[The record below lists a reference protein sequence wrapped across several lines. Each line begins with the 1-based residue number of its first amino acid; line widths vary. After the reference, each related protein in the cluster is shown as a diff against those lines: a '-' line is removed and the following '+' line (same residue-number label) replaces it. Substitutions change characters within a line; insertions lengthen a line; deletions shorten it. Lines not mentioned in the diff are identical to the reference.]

1 MNRPSR
7 TDEPQKGDGYNQSP
21 NAFSNDLT
29 TNQDLNGI
37 ANARELGRDE
47 ALSIQNSPPE
57 NHEGEGSTIN
67 LDQEKGSQMHVGQV
81 THALTEPGSV
91 PPGGSPETMVK
102 IAEGSRDEASRPRGR
117 GDKNS
122 ALDRVKQHLLNFGK
136 FVGPGFMVAVAYSTQ
151 SPHKAL
157 LNSPV
162 YTSVFD

>member
-37 ANARELGRDE
+37 ANARELTREE
-47 ALSIQNSPPE
+47 APSIQNSPPE
-57 NHEGEGSTIN
+57 NHVGEGSTTN
-67 LDQEKGSQMHVGQV
+67 LDQKEGSQMHVGQV
-81 THALTEPGSV
+81 THALTEPGSLA
-91 PPGGSPETMVK
+91 PKGGPETMVQ
-102 IAEGSRDEASRPRGR
+102 IAEGSRDEASGPSGR
-117 GDKNS
+117 EDNDS
-122 ALDRVKQHLLNFGK
+122 ALDRVKRHLLNFGK
-136 FVGPGFMVAVAYSTQ
+136 FVGPGFMIAVAYSTQ